1 MCSRDHEVVEGV
13 GGPGGPSHP
22 AGVRVVGCLLR
33 MGRVVRF
40 LAVFEVCRL
49 LPVGVF
55 LGRVV
60 VWGRDVQLGRGAAV
74 LWQG

>member
-1 MCSRDHEVVEGV
+1 M
-13 GGPGGPSHP
+13 
-22 AGVRVVGCLLR
+22 GCLLR